1 MKAVRFVMLCLTR
14 LNGTQ
19 VYVSP
24 IHIVTVE
31 ATPDTLVCLHN
42 GDRMLV
48 RERAAEVAGMLG
60 LELRGEQG
68 RALRLVPPVI
78 DADDTN

>member
-1 MKAVRFVMLCLTR
+1 MLCLTR

-31 ATPDTLVCLHN
+31 STPDTLVVLHN

-60 LELRGEQG
+60 LELRGENG

-78 DADDTN
+78 DADDANEEEEG